1 MTDDIREAQGELST
15 QDAQGEL
22 STRDVQAELN
32 TRDVQGELSTRAAQ
46 GEQNA
51 REEEMAV
58 AKTDMQV
65 AGESD
70 GGTPV
75 QVDVFSAESVSAED
89 TRSHEHERGRGRS
102 HGRGRGRGRTF
113 AKYAGLS
120 ALFLAILLAILLALG
135 ALFSPKGNSSEDG
148 MIEARGHGFL
158 AEPENTLDAV
168 FLGTSVVSTGI
179 SPMEIYEQNG
189 ITSFVCAA
197 NGQQTDYGYSVLKE
211 VFETQQPK
219 VVVFEV
225 DMLYVPFEY
234 DRAIK
239 QYGKDFLSVIKY
251 HHRWK
256 SLTAE
261 DFSLA
266 SVTYDD
272 IDDMK
277 GFNPKTLSAVPPDY
291 ETYML
296 PTDEVE
302 LPEQVHIWLLGIIN
316 DLCEQNGAELVL
328 LSVPHTWGWNTARH
342 NGIQQ
347 VADDLGVRFLDFN
360 ENAEEIGIDWQTDS
374 RDGAAHL
381 NYKGAIKV
389 SRAFGD
395 YLAET
400 FGLPDPEHDAA
411 TVQLWDECLEG
422 YHATM
427 QDVRDHPENYDVTGT
442 EVY

>member
-1 MTDDIREAQGELST
+1 MRDMREAQEGDMADEERSE
-15 QDAQGEL
+15 AM
-22 STRDVQAELN
+22 AE
-32 TRDVQGELSTRAAQ
+32 EP
-46 GEQNA
+46 
-51 REEEMAV
+51 M
-58 AKTDMQV
+58 
-65 AGESD
+65 
-70 GGTPV
+70 
-75 QVDVFSAESVSAED
+75 SA
-89 TRSHEHERGRGRS
+89 ERGRERGRS
-102 HGRGRGRGRTF
+102 RGRTF

-120 ALFLAILLAILLALG
+120 VLFLAILALILVALG
-135 ALFSPKGNSSEDG
+135 ALLSPKGNSKEDG

-158 AEPENTLDAV
+158 AEPDDTLDAV

-179 SPMEIYEQNG
+179 SPMVIYEQNG
-189 ITSFVCAA
+189 ITSFVAAA

-211 VFETQQPK
+211 VFENQKPK

-261 DFSLA
+261 DFSFGG
-266 SVTYDD
+266 VTYDD
-272 IDDMK
+272 IDDLK

-296 PTDEVE
+296 PTDDVE
-302 LPEQVHIWLLGIIN
+302 MPEQVHIWLLGIIN
-316 DLCEQNGAELVL
+316 DLCKQNGAELVL
-328 LSVPHTWGWNTARH
+328 MSVPHTWGWNRACH
-342 NGIQQ
+342 NGIQK
-347 VADDLGVRFLDFN
+347 VADELGVRFVDFN

-381 NYKGAIKV
+381 NYKGAEKT
-389 SRAFGD
+389 SRAMGA
-395 YLAET
+395 YLADT
-400 FGLPDPEHDAA
+400 FGLPDPPHDAA
-411 TVQLWDECLEG
+411 TVALWDECLER
-422 YHATM
+422 YHAVM
-427 QDVRDHPENYDVTGT
+427 DDVREHPEMYDVAGT